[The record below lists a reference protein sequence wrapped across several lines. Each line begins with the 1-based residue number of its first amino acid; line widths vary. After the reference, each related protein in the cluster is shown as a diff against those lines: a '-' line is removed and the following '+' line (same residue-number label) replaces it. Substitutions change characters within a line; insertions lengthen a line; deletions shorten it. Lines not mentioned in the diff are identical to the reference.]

1 MTGQGG
7 LGRLLGLVAPA
18 RGGMAAGALLSFATV
33 AAGIGLMAT
42 AAYAIA
48 RAALVTSY
56 VEIEAALA
64 GVRAFA
70 ISRGGLRY
78 LERYTAHDVSLSLL
92 VRLRCWF
99 YAAIEPLAPAV
110 LWRRAGGDLLSRIVA
125 DIETLEQF
133 AVRVLIPAAAAVMAT
148 IAAAALL
155 ALFDPVLGLAV
166 AAAVAAIGLAVPL
179 AAHRAG
185 RTAARTQV
193 AVRADLA
200 GTIVDA
206 VQGLPDLVA
215 MGREPALLAHLDRI
229 GGRLERAERRLALV
243 RGLSGAAG
251 ALLAALTIAVV
262 LLVAIPQVAE
272 GRLDGVYLAML
283 PLTALAALEAALPLP
298 AAIEHLERSLAAAGR
313 LFELTDARPAV
324 REPAVSAP
332 PPAAATIEVRDLC
345 FGFEAGDAPVL
356 SGLDLSLAAGE
367 RVVIAGPSG
376 AGKTTLVNLLLRFWE
391 PTSGVIRIGGRDVHD
406 WRSDDV
412 RALFSVVA
420 QDTHLFAGTVR
431 ANLLLARPDASEE
444 AIVDACRRARLH
456 EVIERLPHAYDTWI
470 GENGL
475 LLSGGE
481 RQRLAIARAIL
492 KDAPILVLDEPTAH
506 LDALT
511 EAEVL
516 AALQNAVDG
525 RTVIAIGHWRS
536 SPVAGARVLRLEEG
550 RLQDVATRS
559 DRPAGRQDDRRAGP
573 ASRRA

>member
-1 MTGQGG
+1 MNGRGG
-7 LGRLLGLVAPA
+7 LGRLLRLVAPA
-18 RGGMAAGALLSFATV
+18 RGGMAVGALLSFATI

-70 ISRGGLRY
+70 MSRGGLRY
-78 LERYTAHDVSLSLL
+78 LERYTAHDVSLRLL

-110 LWRRAGGDLLSRIVA
+110 LWRRPGGDLLSRIVA

-133 AVRVLIPAAAAVMAT
+133 AVRVLIPAAAAIMAA

-166 AAAVAAIGLAVPL
+166 VAAVAAIGLAVPL

-215 MGREPALLAHLDRI
+215 MGREPALLARVDRI

-243 RGLSGAAG
+243 RGLSAAAG
-251 ALLAALTIAVV
+251 ALLAALTVAVV

-298 AAIEHLERSLAAAGR
+298 AAIDHLERSLAAAGR

-332 PPAAATIEVRDLC
+332 PPAAATIEIRDLC
-345 FGFEAGDAPVL
+345 FGFEAGDALVL

-391 PTSGVIRIGGRDVHD
+391 PTSGAIRIGGRDVHD

-431 ANLLLARPDASEE
+431 ANLLLARPGASEE
-444 AIVDACRRARLH
+444 EIADACRRARLH
-456 EVIERLPHAYDTWI
+456 EVIERLPQAYDTWI

-511 EAEVL
+511 EADVL
-516 AALQNAVDG
+516 A
-525 RTVIAIGHWRS
+525 
-536 SPVAGARVLRLEEG
+536 
-550 RLQDVATRS
+550 
-559 DRPAGRQDDRRAGP
+559 
-573 ASRRA
+573 